1 MVGWDNVRKRKRSM
15 DELKRFS
22 DEVKDN
28 VDRLMADTDVQA
40 RSRAWLTEITRHRY
54 TYNFTWLGRPVIQL
68 PQDLLAVQ
76 EIVWQTRPDLIV
88 ETGIAHGG
96 SLVHSASLLELLG
109 GDGLVVGVDVDI
121 RAHNRREIEAHPL
134 ARRIRLI
141 EGAST
146 DDAVVARVREHARGR
161 PSVLVM
167 LDSDH
172 THAHVLRELELYAP
186 LVTRGSYLI
195 VFDTLIEDLPA
206 ELFAGRR
213 WGKGNNPKTA
223 VWQFL
228 KTCDRFEIDA
238 RMAGKL
244 LLTCAPDG
252 YLRCIGD

>member
-1 MVGWDNVRKRKRSM
+1 M

-22 DEVKDN
+22 DEVKAN
-28 VDRLMADTDVQA
+28 VDRLMADGDVQA
-40 RSRAWLTEITRHRY
+40 RAQAWLSELTRQRY
-54 TYNFTWLGRPVIQL
+54 VYNFTWLGRPIIQL
-68 PQDLLAVQ
+68 PQDVLAVQ
-76 EIVWQTRPDLIV
+76 EIIWQVRPDLIV

-121 RAHNRREIEAHPL
+121 RPHNRREIEGHPL
-134 ARRIRLI
+134 GRRIRLI
-141 EGAST
+141 EGSST
-146 DDAVVARVREHARGR
+146 DASVAATVRELALGR
-161 PSVLVM
+161 RAVLVM

-195 VFDTLIEDLPA
+195 VFDTLIEDLPD

-213 WGKGNNPKTA
+213 WGKGDNPKTA

-228 KTCDRFEIDA
+228 KTTDRFEIDA
-238 RMAGKL
+238 RVAGKL

-252 YLRCIGD
+252 YLRCVGD

>member
-1 MVGWDNVRKRKRSM
+1 M

-22 DEVKDN
+22 DEVKAN
-28 VDRLMADTDVQA
+28 VDRLMADGDVQA
-40 RSRAWLTEITRHRY
+40 RAQAWLSELTRQRY
-54 TYNFTWLGRPVIQL
+54 VYNFTWLGRPIIQL
-68 PQDLLAVQ
+68 PQDVLAVQ
-76 EIVWQTRPDLIV
+76 EIIWQVRPDLIV

-121 RAHNRREIEAHPL
+121 RPHNRREIEGHPL
-134 ARRIRLI
+134 GRRIRLI
-141 EGAST
+141 EGSST
-146 DDAVVARVREHARGR
+146 DASVVATVRELALGR
-161 PSVLVM
+161 RAVLVM

-195 VFDTLIEDLPA
+195 VFDTLIEDLPD

-213 WGKGNNPKTA
+213 WGKGDNPKTA

-228 KTCDRFEIDA
+228 KTTDRFEIDA
-238 RMAGKL
+238 RVAGKL

>member
-1 MVGWDNVRKRKRSM
+1 M

-22 DEVKDN
+22 DEVKAN
-28 VDRLMADTDVQA
+28 VDRLMADGDVQA
-40 RSRAWLTEITRHRY
+40 RAQAWLSELTRQRY
-54 TYNFTWLGRPVIQL
+54 VYNFTWLGRPIIQL
-68 PQDLLAVQ
+68 PQDVLAVQ
-76 EIVWQTRPDLIV
+76 EIIWQVRPDLIV

-121 RAHNRREIEAHPL
+121 RPHNRREIEGHPL
-134 ARRIRLI
+134 GRRIRLI
-141 EGAST
+141 EGSST
-146 DDAVVARVREHARGR
+146 DASVVATVRELALGR
-161 PSVLVM
+161 RAVLVM

-195 VFDTLIEDLPA
+195 VFDTLIEDLPD

-213 WGKGNNPKTA
+213 WGKGDNPKTA

-228 KTCDRFEIDA
+228 KTTDRFEIDA
-238 RMAGKL
+238 RVAGKL

-252 YLRCIGD
+252 YLRCVGD